1 MKIEKFA
8 AIDIGSNA
16 IRLLISNVIIKK
28 GFPIKF
34 IKSSIVRVP
43 IRLGQES
50 FTIGEISSKNKKKII
65 QTIRAFKHIIKVNE
79 VKSSLA
85 FATSALREANNSKEI
100 IQEVKKKTKIKIEII
115 DGRKEAKIISLNNI
129 FEFLNKNRTF
139 IYVDVGGGSTE
150 FSIILNGKRK
160 KSKSFKI
167 GTVRMINK
175 ITSED
180 VWDQI
185 RIWIKSNIN
194 IGQQS
199 KIALIGSGGNIN
211 KIFKIAG
218 VLDSRPL
225 TLIKLNSIYN
235 TLVKM
240 SYEER
245 IINFDLNP
253 DRSDVIIPA
262 AEIFLKTLE
271 WSGSSEIYVPKVG
284 LADGMV
290 RLLYKKHENNG

>member
-1 MKIEKFA
+1 MNIEKLA

-16 IRLLISNVIIKK
+16 IRLLIVNVVIKK

-43 IRLGQES
+43 VRLGQES
-50 FTIGEISSKNKKKII
+50 FTVGEISSKNIRKIVKVI
-65 QTIRAFKHIIKVNE
+65 KAFKHIISVNE
-79 VKSSLA
+79 VRSSLA
-85 FATSALREANNSKEI
+85 FATSALREANNSKEV
-100 IQEVKKKTKIKIEII
+100 IQEVKKRTKLKIEII

-129 FEFLNKNRTF
+129 FEFINKNRTF

-150 FSIILNGKRK
+150 FSVIVNGKRK

-175 ITSED
+175 MVSQN
-180 VWDQI
+180 VWEQI
-185 RIWIKSNIN
+185 RVWINTN
-194 IGQQS
+194 VRHHS
-199 KIALIGSGGNIN
+199 KVALIGSGGNIN
-211 KIFKIAG
+211 KIFKMAG
-218 VLDSRPL
+218 VLESRPL
-225 TLIKLNSIYN
+225 NHIKLNSIYN
-235 TLVKM
+235 SLTKM
-240 SYEER
+240 TNEER

-262 AEIFLKTLE
+262 AQIFLKTLE
-271 WSGSSEIYVPKVG
+271 WSRSTEIYVPKIG

-290 RLLYKKHENNG
+290 RFLFKKESKDV

>member
-16 IRLLISNVIIKK
+16 IRLLIANVVIKK
-28 GFPIKF
+28 GFHIKF
-34 IKSSIVRVP
+34 IKSSIIRVP

-50 FTIGEISSKNKKKII
+50 FTIGEISAKNINKIVK
-65 QTIRAFKHIIKVNE
+65 TIKAFKHIIKVNE
-79 VKSSLA
+79 VKSSLT

-100 IQEVKKKTKIKIEII
+100 IREVKKKTKLKIEII
-115 DGRKEAKIISLNNI
+115 DGKKEAKIIALNNI
-129 FEFLNKNRTF
+129 FESINKNRTF

-150 FSIILNGKRK
+150 FSIIVNGKRK

-175 ITSED
+175 MVSED

-185 RIWIKSNIN
+185 RIWIKSNIR
-194 IGQQS
+194 QYS
-199 KIALIGSGGNIN
+199 KTAIIGSGGNIN

-218 VLDSRPL
+218 ILDSRPL

-235 TLVKM
+235 SLKKM

-245 IINFDLNP
+245 IINLDLNP

-262 AEIFLKTLE
+262 AEIFLRTLE
-271 WSGSSEIYVPKVG
+271 WSESNEIFVPKVG
-284 LADGMV
+284 LADGMIK
-290 RLLYKKHENNG
+290 LLYKRENSKK

>member
-16 IRLLISNVIIKK
+16 IRLLITNVIIKK
-28 GFPIKF
+28 GFPTKF

-50 FTIGEISSKNKKKII
+50 FTIGEISSKNVSKIVR
-65 QTIRAFKHIIKVNE
+65 TIKAFNHIIKVND

-100 IQEVKKKTKIKIEII
+100 IKEVKKKTKLKIEII
-115 DGRKEAKIISLNNI
+115 DGKKEAKIISLNNI
-129 FEFLNKNRTF
+129 FDFLNKNRIF

-150 FSIILNGKRK
+150 FSIIENGKRK
-160 KSKSFKI
+160 NSKSFKI
-167 GTVRMINK
+167 GTLRMINK

-180 VWDQI
+180 VWNQI
-185 RIWIKSNIN
+185 RIWVKTNIR
-194 IGQQS
+194 QHS

-225 TLIKLNSIYN
+225 TLIKLNSIYKS
-235 TLVKM
+235 LIKM
-240 SYEER
+240 DYEER
-245 IINFDLNP
+245 IINFHLNP
-253 DRSDVIIPA
+253 DRSDVIVPA
-262 AEIFLKTLE
+262 AQIFLKALE

-290 RLLYKKHENNG
+290 RFLYKKNGGN

>member
-16 IRLLISNVIIKK
+16 IRLLITNVIIKK

-34 IKSSIVRVP
+34 LKSSIVRVP

-50 FTIGEISSKNKKKII
+50 FTIGEISSKNIVKIVK
-65 QTIRAFKHIIKVNE
+65 TIKAFKHIIKVNE
-79 VKSSLA
+79 VKSFLA
-85 FATSALREANNSKEI
+85 FATSALREANNSKEV
-100 IQEVKKKTKIKIEII
+100 IQQVKRKTKLKIEII
-115 DGRKEAKIISLNNI
+115 DGRKEAKVISLNNI
-129 FEFLNKNRTF
+129 FEVINKNRTF

-150 FSIILNGKRK
+150 FSIIVNGKRK

-175 ITSED
+175 MISKD
-180 VWDQI
+180 IWDKI
-185 RIWIKSNIN
+185 RDWIKSNVRN
-194 IGQQS
+194 DN

-211 KIFKIAG
+211 KIFKMAG
-218 VLDSRPL
+218 VMETKPL
-225 TLIKLNSIYN
+225 TLINLNTIYN
-235 TLVKM
+235 NMIGMT
-240 SYEER
+240 YEER
-245 IINFDLNP
+245 IINLDLNP

-271 WSGSSEIYVPKVG
+271 WSGSSEIYVPKIG
-284 LADGMV
+284 LADGMI
-290 RLLYKKHENNG
+290 RLLYKKRTSRDR

>member
-1 MKIEKFA
+1 MNIEKLA

-16 IRLLISNVIIKK
+16 IRLLIVNVVIKK

-43 IRLGQES
+43 VRLGQES
-50 FTIGEISSKNKKKII
+50 FTVGEISSKNIRKIVKVI
-65 QTIRAFKHIIKVNE
+65 KAFKHIISVNE

-85 FATSALREANNSKEI
+85 FATSALREANNSKEV
-100 IQEVKKKTKIKIEII
+100 IQEVKKRTKLKIEII

-129 FEFLNKNRTF
+129 FEFINKNRTF

-150 FSIILNGKRK
+150 FSVIVNGKRI

-175 ITSED
+175 MVSQN
-180 VWDQI
+180 VWEQI
-185 RIWIKSNIN
+185 RVWINTN
-194 IGQQS
+194 VRHNS
-199 KIALIGSGGNIN
+199 KVALIGSGGNIN
-211 KIFKIAG
+211 KIFKMAG
-218 VLDSRPL
+218 VLESRPL
-225 TLIKLNSIYN
+225 NHIKLNSIYN
-235 TLVKM
+235 SLTKM
-240 SYEER
+240 TNEER

-262 AEIFLKTLE
+262 AQIFLKTLE
-271 WSGSSEIYVPKVG
+271 WSRSTEIYVPKIG

-290 RLLYKKHENNG
+290 RFLFKKESKDV

>member
-16 IRLLISNVIIKK
+16 IRLLITNVIIKK

-50 FTIGEISSKNKKKII
+50 FTIGEISSKNVSKIV
-65 QTIRAFKHIIKVNE
+65 QTIKAFKHIIKVNE

-100 IQEVKKKTKIKIEII
+100 IKEVKKKTKLKIEII
-115 DGRKEAKIISLNNI
+115 DGSKEAKIISLNNI
-129 FEFLNKNRTF
+129 FEYLNKNKIF

-150 FSIILNGKRK
+150 FSIIENGKRK
-160 KSKSFKI
+160 NSKSFKI
-167 GTVRMINK
+167 GTIRMINK

-180 VWDQI
+180 VWNQI
-185 RIWIKSNIN
+185 HIWIKSNIRQN
-194 IGQQS
+194 S

-211 KIFKIAG
+211 KLFKIAG
-218 VLDSRPL
+218 VLDFRPL
-225 TLIKLNSIYN
+225 TLIKLNSIYKS
-235 TLVKM
+235 LIKM

-262 AEIFLKTLE
+262 AEIFLKALE

-290 RLLYKKHENNG
+290 RFLYKKGNSQR

>member
-16 IRLLISNVIIKK
+16 IRLLITNVIIKK
-28 GFPIKF
+28 GFPTKF

-50 FTIGEISSKNKKKII
+50 FTIGEISSKNVSKIV
-65 QTIRAFKHIIKVNE
+65 QTIKAFKYIIKVNE
-79 VKSSLA
+79 VKNSLA

-100 IQEVKKKTKIKIEII
+100 IKEVKKKTKLKIEII
-115 DGRKEAKIISLNNI
+115 DGKKEAKIISLNNI
-129 FEFLNKNRTF
+129 FEFLNKNRIF

-150 FSIILNGKRK
+150 FSIIVNGKRK
-160 KSKSFKI
+160 NSKSFKI
-167 GTVRMINK
+167 GTIRMINK

-180 VWDQI
+180 VWNQI
-185 RIWIKSNIN
+185 HIWIKSNIRQN
-194 IGQQS
+194 S

-211 KIFKIAG
+211 KLFKIAG
-218 VLDSRPL
+218 VLDFRPL
-225 TLIKLNSIYN
+225 TLIKLNSIYKS
-235 TLVKM
+235 LIKM
-240 SYEER
+240 NYEQR

-284 LADGMV
+284 LADGMI
-290 RLLYKKHENNG
+290 RLLYKKHASYR

>member
-16 IRLLISNVIIKK
+16 IRLLIANVIIKK

-43 IRLGQES
+43 IRLGQDS
-50 FTIGEISSKNKKKII
+50 FTIGEISSKNIKKII
-65 QTIRAFKHIIKVNE
+65 KTIKAFKHIINVNE
-79 VKSSLA
+79 VKNFLA
-85 FATSALREANNSKEI
+85 FATSALREANNSKEVI
-100 IQEVKKKTKIKIEII
+100 REVRKKTKLKIEII

-129 FEFLNKNRTF
+129 FEYINKNRTF

-150 FSIILNGKRK
+150 FSIIVDGKRI

-175 ITSED
+175 MISED
-180 VWDQI
+180 VWEKI
-185 RIWIKSNIN
+185 RIWIKSNIRKH
-194 IGQQS
+194 S

-211 KIFKIAG
+211 RIYKMAG

-225 TLIKLNSIYN
+225 SNIKLNSIYKS
-235 TLVKM
+235 LIKM
-240 SYEER
+240 TYEER

-262 AEIFLKTLE
+262 AKIFLKTLQ
-271 WSGSSEIYVPKVG
+271 WSESTEIYVPKVG

-290 RLLYKKHENNG
+290 RLMYNKENNRG

>member
-50 FTIGEISSKNKKKII
+50 FTIGEISSKNIKKII

-100 IQEVKKKTKIKIEII
+100 IQEVKKKTKLKIEII

-167 GTVRMINK
+167 GTIRMINK

-185 RIWIKSNIN
+185 RIWIKSNIR
-194 IGQQS
+194 QQS

-290 RLLYKKHENNG
+290 RLLYKKDRNNG

>member
-16 IRLLISNVIIKK
+16 IRLLITNIIIKK
-28 GFPIKF
+28 GFPTKF

-43 IRLGQES
+43 VRLGQES
-50 FTIGEISSKNKKKII
+50 FTIGEISSKNVSKIV
-65 QTIRAFKHIIKVNE
+65 QTIKAFKHIIKVND

-100 IQEVKKKTKIKIEII
+100 IKEVKKKTKLKIEVI
-115 DGRKEAKIISLNNI
+115 DGRKEAKIISLNNF
-129 FEFLNKNRTF
+129 FEFLNKNRIF

-150 FSIILNGKRK
+150 FSIIENGKRK
-160 KSKSFKI
+160 NSKSFKI
-167 GTVRMINK
+167 GTIRMINK

-180 VWDQI
+180 VWNQI
-185 RIWIKSNIN
+185 RIWIKTNIR
-194 IGQQS
+194 QHS

-225 TLIKLNSIYN
+225 TLIKLNSIYKS
-235 TLVKM
+235 LIKM

-262 AEIFLKTLE
+262 AEIFLKALE

-290 RLLYKKHENNG
+290 RLLYRKYGSRV

>member
-16 IRLLISNVIIKK
+16 IRLLITNVIIKK

-50 FTIGEISSKNKKKII
+50 FTIGEISSKNVSKIV
-65 QTIRAFKHIIKVNE
+65 QTIKAFKHIIKVND

-100 IQEVKKKTKIKIEII
+100 IKEVKKKTKLKIEVI
-115 DGRKEAKIISLNNI
+115 DGRKEAKIISLNNF
-129 FEFLNKNRTF
+129 FEFLNKNRIF

-150 FSIILNGKRK
+150 FSIIENGKRK
-160 KSKSFKI
+160 NSKSFKI
-167 GTVRMINK
+167 GTIRMINK
-175 ITSED
+175 IASED
-180 VWDQI
+180 VWNQI
-185 RIWIKSNIN
+185 RIWIKTNIR
-194 IGQQS
+194 QHS

-218 VLDSRPL
+218 VLDFRPL
-225 TLIKLNSIYN
+225 TLIKLNSIYKS
-235 TLVKM
+235 LIKM

-262 AEIFLKTLE
+262 AEIFLKALE

-290 RLLYKKHENNG
+290 RFLYKKGNSQR

>member
-1 MKIEKFA
+1 MKVKKFA

-16 IRLLISNVIIKK
+16 IRLLITNVIIKK
-28 GFPIKF
+28 GFPTKF

-50 FTIGEISSKNKKKII
+50 FTIGEISSKNVSKIVR
-65 QTIRAFKHIIKVNE
+65 TIKAFNHIIKVND

-100 IQEVKKKTKIKIEII
+100 IKEVKKKTKLKIEII
-115 DGRKEAKIISLNNI
+115 DGKKEAKIISLNNI
-129 FEFLNKNRTF
+129 FDFLNKNRIF

-150 FSIILNGKRK
+150 FSIIENGKRK
-160 KSKSFKI
+160 NSKSFKI
-167 GTVRMINK
+167 GTLRMINK

-180 VWDQI
+180 VWNQI
-185 RIWIKSNIN
+185 RIWIKTNIR
-194 IGQQS
+194 QHS

-225 TLIKLNSIYN
+225 TLIKLNSIYKS
-235 TLVKM
+235 LIKM
-240 SYEER
+240 DYEER

-253 DRSDVIIPA
+253 DRSDVIVPA
-262 AEIFLKTLE
+262 AQIFLKALE

-290 RLLYKKHENNG
+290 RFLYKKNGGN

>member
-1 MKIEKFA
+1 MKIQKFA

-16 IRLLISNVIIKK
+16 IRLLIANVIIKK

-43 IRLGQES
+43 IRLGQDS
-50 FTIGEISSKNKKKII
+50 FTIGEISSKNIKKII
-65 QTIRAFKHIIKVNE
+65 KTIKAFKHIINVNE
-79 VKSSLA
+79 VKNFLA
-85 FATSALREANNSKEI
+85 FATSALREANNSKEVI
-100 IQEVKKKTKIKIEII
+100 REVRKKTKLKIEII

-129 FEFLNKNRTF
+129 FEYINKNRTF

-150 FSIILNGKRK
+150 FSIIVDGKRI

-175 ITSED
+175 MISED
-180 VWDQI
+180 VWEKI
-185 RIWIKSNIN
+185 RIWIKSNTRKH
-194 IGQQS
+194 S

-211 KIFKIAG
+211 RIYKMAG

-225 TLIKLNSIYN
+225 SHIKLNSIYKSL
-235 TLVKM
+235 TKM
-240 SYEER
+240 TYEER
-245 IINFDLNP
+245 IINLDLNP

-262 AEIFLKTLE
+262 AKIFLKTLQ
-271 WSGSSEIYVPKVG
+271 WSESTEIYVPKVG

-290 RLLYKKHENNG
+290 RLMYNKETNRG

>member
-8 AIDIGSNA
+8 AIDVGSNA

-129 FEFLNKNRTF
+129 FDFLNKNRTF

-150 FSIILNGKRK
+150 FSIIINGKRK

-167 GTVRMINK
+167 GTIRMINK

-185 RIWIKSNIN
+185 RIWIKSN

>member
-50 FTIGEISSKNKKKII
+50 FTIGEISSKNIKKII

-100 IQEVKKKTKIKIEII
+100 IQEVKKKTKLKIEII

-150 FSIILNGKRK
+150 FSIILNGKRA

-167 GTVRMINK
+167 GTIRMINK

-180 VWDQI
+180 VWDKV
-185 RIWIKSNIN
+185 RIWIKSN

-225 TLIKLNSIYN
+225 TLIQLNSIYN

-245 IINFDLNP
+245 IINFNLNP

-290 RLLYKKHENNG
+290 RLLYKKDGNNE

>member
-1 MKIEKFA
+1 MKIEKLA

-16 IRLLISNVIIKK
+16 IRLLIVNVVIKK

-43 IRLGQES
+43 VRLGQES
-50 FTIGEISSKNKKKII
+50 FTVGEISSQNIRKIVKII
-65 QTIRAFKHIIKVNE
+65 KAFKHIISVNE

-85 FATSALREANNSKEI
+85 FATSALREANNSKEV
-100 IQEVKKKTKIKIEII
+100 IQEVKKRTKLKIEII

-129 FEFLNKNRTF
+129 FEFINKNRTF

-150 FSIILNGKRK
+150 FSVIVNGKRK

-175 ITSED
+175 MVSQN
-180 VWDQI
+180 VWEQI
-185 RIWIKSNIN
+185 RVWINTN
-194 IGQQS
+194 VRHHS
-199 KIALIGSGGNIN
+199 KVALIGSGGNIN
-211 KIFKIAG
+211 KIFKMAG
-218 VLDSRPL
+218 VLESRPL
-225 TLIKLNSIYN
+225 NHIKLNSIYN
-235 TLVKM
+235 SLTKM
-240 SYEER
+240 TNEER

-262 AEIFLKTLE
+262 AQIFLKTLE
-271 WSGSSEIYVPKVG
+271 WSRSTEIYVPKIG

-290 RLLYKKHENNG
+290 RFLFKKESKGV

>member
-16 IRLLISNVIIKK
+16 IRLLITNVIIKK
-28 GFPIKF
+28 GFPTKF

-50 FTIGEISSKNKKKII
+50 FTIGEISSKNVSKIVR
-65 QTIRAFKHIIKVNE
+65 TIKAFKHIIKVND

-100 IQEVKKKTKIKIEII
+100 IKEVKKKTKLKIEII
-115 DGRKEAKIISLNNI
+115 DGKKEAKIISLNNI
-129 FEFLNKNRTF
+129 FEFLNKNRIF

-150 FSIILNGKRK
+150 FSIIENGKRK
-160 KSKSFKI
+160 NSKSFKI
-167 GTVRMINK
+167 GTIRMINK

-180 VWDQI
+180 VWNQI
-185 RIWIKSNIN
+185 RFWIKTNIRQN
-194 IGQQS
+194 S

-225 TLIKLNSIYN
+225 THIKLNSIYKS
-235 TLVKM
+235 LIKM
-240 SYEER
+240 TYEER

-262 AEIFLKTLE
+262 AEIFLKALE

-290 RLLYKKHENNG
+290 RMLFKKK

>member
-16 IRLLISNVIIKK
+16 IRLLIANVVIKK
-28 GFPIKF
+28 GFPVKF

-43 IRLGQES
+43 VRLGQES
-50 FTIGEISSKNKKKII
+50 FTIGEISSKNINKII
-65 QTIRAFKHIIKVNE
+65 KTLKAFKYIIKVNE
-79 VKSSLA
+79 VRSFLA
-85 FATSALREANNSKEI
+85 FATSALREANNSKEVV
-100 IQEVKKKTKIKIEII
+100 QEVKKKTKLKIEII
-115 DGRKEAKIISLNNI
+115 DGRKEAKVISLNNI
-129 FEFLNKNRTF
+129 FEFINKNRTF

-150 FSIILNGKRK
+150 FSIIENGKRI

-185 RIWIKSNIN
+185 RIWIKSNIREH
-194 IGQQS
+194 S
-199 KIALIGSGGNIN
+199 RIALIGSGGNIN

-235 TLVKM
+235 SLIKM

-245 IINFDLNP
+245 IINLDLNP

-271 WSGSSEIYVPKVG
+271 WSGATEIYVPKVG

-290 RLLYKKHENNG
+290 RLLHRKETNNG

>member
-16 IRLLISNVIIKK
+16 IRLLITNVIIKK
-28 GFPIKF
+28 GFPTKF

-43 IRLGQES
+43 LRLGQES
-50 FTIGEISSKNKKKII
+50 FTIGEISSKNISKIV
-65 QTIRAFKHIIKVNE
+65 QTIKAFNHIMKVNE
-79 VKSSLA
+79 IKSSLA

-100 IQEVKKKTKIKIEII
+100 IKEVKKKTKLKIEII

-129 FEFLNKNRTF
+129 FEFLNKNRIF

-150 FSIILNGKRK
+150 FSIIENGKRK
-160 KSKSFKI
+160 NSKSFKI

-175 ITSED
+175 ITSKD

-185 RIWIKSNIN
+185 RIWIKTNIR
-194 IGQQS
+194 QHS

-225 TLIKLNSIYN
+225 TLIKLNSIYKS
-235 TLVKM
+235 LIKM

-290 RLLYKKHENNG
+290 RFLYKKDVSQR

>member
-16 IRLLISNVIIKK
+16 IRLLITNVIIKK
-28 GFPIKF
+28 GFPTKF

-43 IRLGQES
+43 LRLGQES
-50 FTIGEISSKNKKKII
+50 FTIGEISSKNISKIV
-65 QTIRAFKHIIKVNE
+65 QTIKAFNHIMKVNDI
-79 VKSSLA
+79 KSSLA

-100 IQEVKKKTKIKIEII
+100 IKEVKKKTKLKIEII

-129 FEFLNKNRTF
+129 FEFLNKNRIF

-150 FSIILNGKRK
+150 FSIIKNGKRK
-160 KSKSFKI
+160 ISKSFKI

-175 ITSED
+175 ITSKD

-185 RIWIKSNIN
+185 RIWIKTNIR
-194 IGQQS
+194 QHS

-225 TLIKLNSIYN
+225 TLIKLNSIYKS
-235 TLVKM
+235 LIKM

-245 IINFDLNP
+245 IINFNLNP

-262 AEIFLKTLE
+262 AEIFLKALE

-290 RLLYKKHENNG
+290 RFLYKKGNSQR

>member
-16 IRLLISNVIIKK
+16 IRLLITNVINKN
-28 GFPIKF
+28 GFTTKF

-50 FTIGEISSKNKKKII
+50 FTIGEISKKNISKII
-65 QTIRAFKHIIKVNE
+65 QTIKAFKHIIKVNE
-79 VKSSLA
+79 VKSFLA

-100 IQEVKKKTKIKIEII
+100 VKEVKKKTKLKIEII

-129 FEFLNKNRTF
+129 FKFLNKNRIF
-139 IYVDVGGGSTE
+139 IYVDVGGGSSE
-150 FSIILNGKRK
+150 FSIIINGKRK
-160 KSKSFKI
+160 NSKSFKI

-175 ITSED
+175 ITSEH
-180 VWDQI
+180 VWNQI
-185 RIWIKSNIN
+185 HIWIKSNIH
-194 IGQQS
+194 QHR

-218 VLDSRPL
+218 VEDSRPL

-235 TLVKM
+235 SLTKM

-290 RLLYKKHENNG
+290 RLLYRKYGSHV

>member
-16 IRLLISNVIIKK
+16 IRLLIANVVIKK
-28 GFPIKF
+28 GFPVKF

-43 IRLGQES
+43 VRLGQES
-50 FTIGEISSKNKKKII
+50 FTIGEISSKNINKII
-65 QTIRAFKHIIKVNE
+65 KTLKAFKYIIKVNE
-79 VKSSLA
+79 VRSFLA
-85 FATSALREANNSKEI
+85 FATSALREANNSKEVV
-100 IQEVKKKTKIKIEII
+100 QEVKKKTKLKIEII
-115 DGRKEAKIISLNNI
+115 DGRKEAKVISLNNI
-129 FEFLNKNRTF
+129 FEFINKNRTF

-150 FSIILNGKRK
+150 FSIIENGKRK

-185 RIWIKSNIN
+185 RIWIKSNIREH
-194 IGQQS
+194 S
-199 KIALIGSGGNIN
+199 RIALIGSGGNIN

-235 TLVKM
+235 SLIKM

-262 AEIFLKTLE
+262 AEIFLKALE
-271 WSGSSEIYVPKVG
+271 WSRSSEIYVPKVG

-290 RLLYKKHENNG
+290 RLLYKKYGNNG

>member
-1 MKIEKFA
+1 MKIEKYA

-16 IRLLISNVIIKK
+16 IRLLISNVVIKK

-50 FTIGEISSKNKKKII
+50 FTIGEISSENIKKII
-65 QTIRAFKHIIKVNE
+65 KTIKAFKFIIKVNE

-85 FATSALREANNSKEI
+85 FATSALREANNSKVI
-100 IQEVKKKTKIKIEII
+100 IQEVKKKTNLKIEII
-115 DGRKEAKIISLNNI
+115 DGRKEAKIISLNNL

-150 FSIILNGKRK
+150 FSIIVNGKRK
-160 KSKSFKI
+160 SSKSFKI
-167 GTVRMINK
+167 GTIRMINK
-175 ITSED
+175 ITSQD
-180 VWDQI
+180 VWHQI
-185 RIWIKSNIN
+185 RIWIESNIR
-194 IGQQS
+194 QQS

-225 TLIKLNSIYN
+225 TLIKLNSIYKI
-235 TLVKM
+235 LIKM

-284 LADGMV
+284 LADGMI
-290 RLLYKKHENNG
+290 RLLYKKDSGDR

>member
-16 IRLLISNVIIKK
+16 IRLLITNVIIKK

-50 FTIGEISSKNKKKII
+50 FTIGEISSKNVSKIV
-65 QTIRAFKHIIKVNE
+65 QTIKAFKHIIKVNE

-100 IQEVKKKTKIKIEII
+100 VKEVKKKTKLKIEII

-129 FEFLNKNRTF
+129 FELLNKNRIF
-139 IYVDVGGGSTE
+139 VYVDVGGGSTE
-150 FSIILNGKRK
+150 FSIIENGKRK
-160 KSKSFKI
+160 NSKSFKI
-167 GTVRMINK
+167 GTIRMINK

-180 VWDQI
+180 VWGQI
-185 RIWIKSNIN
+185 RIWIKSNIP
-194 IGQQS
+194 QHR

-225 TLIKLNSIYN
+225 TLIKLNSIYKI
-235 TLVKM
+235 LIKM

-262 AEIFLKTLE
+262 AEIFLKALE

-290 RLLYKKHENNG
+290 RLLHKKDGSHV

>member
-16 IRLLISNVIIKK
+16 IRLLITNVVIKK

-34 IKSSIVRVP
+34 LKSSIVRVP

-50 FTIGEISSKNKKKII
+50 FTVGEISSKNIVKIVK
-65 QTIRAFKHIIKVNE
+65 TIKAFKHIIKVNE
-79 VKSSLA
+79 VKSFLA
-85 FATSALREANNSKEI
+85 FATSALREANNSKEV
-100 IQEVKKKTKIKIEII
+100 IQQVKRKTKLKIEII
-115 DGRKEAKIISLNNI
+115 DGRKEAKVISLNNI
-129 FEFLNKNRTF
+129 FEVINKNRTF

-150 FSIILNGKRK
+150 FSIIVNGKRK

-175 ITSED
+175 MISKD
-180 VWDQI
+180 IWDKI
-185 RIWIKSNIN
+185 RDWIKSNVRN
-194 IGQQS
+194 DN

-211 KIFKIAG
+211 KIFKMAG
-218 VLDSRPL
+218 VMETKPL
-225 TLIKLNSIYN
+225 TLINLNTIYN
-235 TLVKM
+235 NMIGMT
-240 SYEER
+240 YEER
-245 IINFDLNP
+245 IINLDLNP

-271 WSGSSEIYVPKVG
+271 WSGSSEIYVPKIG
-284 LADGMV
+284 LADGMI
-290 RLLYKKHENNG
+290 RLLYKKRTSRDR

>member
-43 IRLGQES
+43 VRLGQES

-85 FATSALREANNSKEI
+85 FATSALREANNSKVI
-100 IQEVKKKTKIKIEII
+100 IQEVKKKTNLKIEII
-115 DGRKEAKIISLNNI
+115 DGRKEAKIISLNNL

-150 FSIILNGKRK
+150 FSIIVNGKRK
-160 KSKSFKI
+160 RSKSFKI
-167 GTVRMINK
+167 GTIRMINK
-175 ITSED
+175 ITSQD
-180 VWDQI
+180 VWNQI
-185 RIWIKSNIN
+185 RIWIESNIR
-194 IGQQS
+194 QQS

-218 VLDSRPL
+218 ILDSRPL
-225 TLIKLNSIYN
+225 TLIKLNSIYKS
-235 TLVKM
+235 LIKM
-240 SYEER
+240 SNEER

-284 LADGMV
+284 LADGMI
-290 RLLYKKHENNG
+290 RLLYKKDSGDR